1 MTSAYHC
8 IRCFEQQN
16 KGQSEHESEQENMFE
31 TKLPRVGSLNAG
43 SQDPIFESNYYSD
56 SKTLV
61 HFYQLKQCQINNLI
75 RKSDDVNKPFINYM
89 TLQLFLVSNNKNISC
104 IYTGKFRDASER

>member
-1 MTSAYHC
+1 MPSAYHC

-16 KGQSEHESEQENMFE
+16 KGQSEHESEKENMFE

-43 SQDPIFESNYYSD
+43 LQDPIFRSNYHSN
-56 SKTLV
+56 SKTLSDANQ

-75 RKSDDVNKPFINYM
+75 RKSDGVNKPLHQFYHVAAIPCV
-89 TLQLFLVSNNKNISC
+89 Q
-104 IYTGKFRDASER
+104 